1 VSEAFL
7 IMLREGLEATLVVAI
22 VFTYLRRIGRRDL
35 APDVWIGVAGGVAVA
50 MLVGLGVHWTIG
62 ELEGGTRL
70 VAFAVISAAAAAVL
84 TWMIFWMR
92 RQGGAVKGELEHR
105 VDRALVSATAGRGV
119 VLVAFTA
126 VLREGI
132 EAALFLIAAAVGHS
146 SRDVLAGGMIGL
158 LAAALL
164 GFLVYAGGRRLPLRP
179 FFTSTGVLLILF
191 AGGLCAKAV
200 FFLQAA
206 GDLGTANNAVYDLTG
221 ASWLTI
227 DTESGRLLAGI
238 FGWDPRPSLEQ
249 VVVWVLYVV
258 PVLVLFLGRPR
269 VPVPVAAD

>member
-1 VSEAFL
+1 
-7 IMLREGLEATLVVAI
+7 
-22 VFTYLRRIGRRDL
+22 
-35 APDVWIGVAGGVAVA
+35 
-50 MLVGLGVHWTIG
+50 
-62 ELEGGTRL
+62 
-70 VAFAVISAAAAAVL
+70 
-84 TWMIFWMR
+84 
-92 RQGGAVKGELEHR
+92 VKGDLEHR
-105 VDRALVSATAGRGV
+105 VDRALVSPTAGRGV

-164 GFLVYAGGRRLPLRP
+164 GVLVYAGGRRLPLRP